1 MTKNVIPQQFLP
13 PIAKP
18 TVDSTLD
25 RFKMEIFKELNCHK
39 VGVIQSFDAAK
50 QTASVQLVDFIN
62 LFTINGALTLPY
74 SLLIHCPII
83 IMKNKG
89 GGLTSPVRVGDEC
102 LVFFNDTNL
111 DNWQVNGGQQQQATQ
126 RAHNITDAI
135 AIVGLHSYVN
145 SVAEYNNA
153 ATELDF
159 ISTGGVR
166 QGKISLD
173 AKVGISN
180 ATQDLKTLIDS
191 LLITL
196 KNLKTVN
203 GVAEYPIDA
212 TTSAALDVA
221 ITNFDA
227 LLK

>member
-39 VGVIQSFDAAK
+39 VGIVQSFDATK
-50 QTASVQLVDFIN
+50 QTASIQLVDFIN
-62 LFTINGALTLPY
+62 LFTINGTLSQPY

-83 IMKNKG
+83 ILKNKG
-89 GGLTSPVRVGDEC
+89 GGLTVPIRQGDEC

-126 RAHNITDAI
+126 RSHNITDAI
-135 AIVGLHSYVN
+135 AIIGLHSYVN
-145 SVAEYNNA
+145 SVVNYDNA
-153 ATELDF
+153 ATEIDF
-159 ISTGGVR
+159 ISTGGIR
-166 QGKISLD
+166 QSKVSLD

-191 LLITL
+191 LLNTL
-196 KNLKTVN
+196 KNLTTVN
-203 GVAEYPIDA
+203 GEEQYPIDSTTLAELEAA
-212 TTSAALDVA
+212 TL
-221 ITNFDA
+221 NFDA

>member
-1 MTKNVIPQQFLP
+1 MTKNSIPEQFLP

-25 RFKMEIFKELNCHK
+25 RFKSEIFRELNCHK
-39 VGVIQSFDAAK
+39 VGIIESFDTAK
-50 QTASVQLVDFIN
+50 QTAKIQLVDFIQ
-62 LFTINGALTLPY
+62 LFTNNGTLTQPY
-74 SLLIHCPII
+74 SLLVHCPII
-83 IMKNKG
+83 ILKNRG
-89 GGLTSPVRVGDEC
+89 GGLTSPIRQGDEC

-111 DNWQVNGGQQQQATQ
+111 DNWQVNGGQQEQATQ

-135 AIVGLHSYVN
+135 AVVGLHSYVN
-145 SVAEYNNA
+145 SIANYNNA
-153 ATELDF
+153 ATEIDF

-166 QGKISLD
+166 QSKISLD

-180 ATQDLKTLIDS
+180 ATQDFKTLIDS
-191 LLITL
+191 LLNTL

-203 GVAEYPIDA
+203 GMSEYPIDA
-212 TTSAALDVA
+212 TTSAALDAA